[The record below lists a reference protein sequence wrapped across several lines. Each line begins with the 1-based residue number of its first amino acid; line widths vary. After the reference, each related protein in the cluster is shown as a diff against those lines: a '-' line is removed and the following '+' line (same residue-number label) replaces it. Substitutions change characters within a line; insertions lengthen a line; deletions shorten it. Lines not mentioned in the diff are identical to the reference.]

1 MISTNT
7 TGAAA
12 GRAGT
17 TPVLSLAQVER
28 RDFKQQQWFDRLKRS
43 TGCDLLAPIKLLV
56 RSLGG
61 GAPQTIR
68 NNGNRVTISGEEIQG
83 YLVGGR
89 VVFDLLQ
96 IAGALAT
103 AEIFSELAAAAAL
116 QADFPAARPAR
127 GAPGRPRKAGLSL
140 SGSAA

>member
-1 MISTNT
+1 MISIDT

-12 GRAGT
+12 GRAST

-28 RDFKQQQWFDRLKRS
+28 RNFKQQQWFDRLKRA
-43 TGCDLLAPIKLLV
+43 TGCDLLAPIKQLV

-68 NNGNRVTISGEEIQG
+68 NNGNRVNIEGQEVQG

-96 IAGALAT
+96 IAEALAT
-103 AEIFSELAAAAAL
+103 AEVFSEAAAL
-116 QADFPAARPAR
+116 QADYPAAAGRPAR
-127 GAPGRPRKAGLSL
+127 GRPRKADLSL
-140 SGSAA
+140 SGAAA